1 MGPRVRQTGDF
12 RGYLQSMFE
21 KGERVN
27 FITANKNVFGP
38 NWFFQL
44 GVFDL

>member
-1 MGPRVRQTGDF
+1 
-12 RGYLQSMFE
+12 MFE
-21 KGERVN
+21 RSETVTN
-27 FITANKNVFGP
+27 ENVFVP